1 MLPLGNNML
10 DIDHSRARC
19 PEWGML
25 PTGSDGLWFKFNLLS
40 FGSVLWNHMLFGGE
54 YLLERQLY
62 HQYLSLRVYG
72 VWRDVL
78 PAREPLLKWHL
89 LGPLRDL

>member
-1 MLPLGNNML
+1 
-10 DIDHSRARC
+10 
-19 PEWGML
+19 
-25 PTGSDGLWFKFNLLS
+25 
-40 FGSVLWNHMLFGGE
+40 MLFGGE